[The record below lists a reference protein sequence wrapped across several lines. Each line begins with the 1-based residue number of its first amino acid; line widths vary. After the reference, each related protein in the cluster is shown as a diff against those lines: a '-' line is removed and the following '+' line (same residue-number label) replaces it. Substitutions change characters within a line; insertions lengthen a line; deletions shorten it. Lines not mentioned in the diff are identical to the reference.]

1 MDYVCDHMKRTV
13 VYDQDRISVT
23 LTRCGECIGCYRSKA
38 EMPGHSCTAIED
50 LRKLLA
56 RPGFEAVKV
65 IIEGLRK

>member
-1 MDYVCDHMKRTV
+1 MDYVCDHMKRIV

-38 EMPGHSCTAIED
+38 EMPVHSCTAIEE
-50 LRKLLA
+50 LGKLLTQ
-56 RPGFEAVKV
+56 PGFEAAKV